1 MKTLNQMD
9 ETEFLRRCW
18 MIADAVS
25 NLLEKSKVAELRK
38 VMPVLTG
45 EETPE
50 ELEQK
55 KKEQAKK
62 NIQAMAK
69 SLLFDNAETT
79 AKLLPLLYEPDV
91 DEDGNPETMTPFKTM
106 RVITATVED
115 KDVLDFLSSLVKLA
129 QTDIG
134 A

>member
-18 MIADAVS
+18 LIADAVS
-25 NLLEKSKVAELRK
+25 DLLEKSKVAELRK

-45 EETPE
+45 KETKE

-55 KKEQAKK
+55 KSAQAKK
-62 NIQAMAK
+62 NIKAMCKA
-69 SLLFDNAETT
+69 LLFDNAETT

-91 DEDGNPETMTPFKTM
+91 DEAGTPETMTPFKTL

-115 KDVLDFLSSLVKLA
+115 KDVLDFLSSLVRLA
-129 QTDIG
+129 QTDID

>member
-1 MKTLNQMD
+1 VKTLNQMD

-18 MIADAVS
+18 LIADAVS
-25 NLLEKSKVAELRK
+25 DLLEKSKVAELRK

-45 EETPE
+45 KETE
-50 ELEQK
+50 AELEQK
-55 KKEQAKK
+55 KSAQAKK
-62 NIQAMAK
+62 NIKAMAK

-91 DEDGNPETMTPFKTM
+91 DEDGTPETMTPFKTL

-115 KDVLDFLSSLVKLA
+115 KDVLDFLSSLVRLA
-129 QTDIG
+129 QTDID

>member
-18 MIADAVS
+18 LIADAVS
-25 NLLEKSKVAELRK
+25 DLLEKSKVSELRK

-45 EETPE
+45 KETEE

-55 KKEQAKK
+55 KSAQAKK
-62 NIQAMAK
+62 NIKAMCKA
-69 SLLFDNAETT
+69 LLFDNAETT

-91 DEDGNPETMTPFKTM
+91 DEDGTPETMTPFKTM

-115 KDVLDFLSSLVKLA
+115 KDVLDFLSSLVRLA

>member
-18 MIADAVS
+18 LIADAVS
-25 NLLEKSKVAELRK
+25 DLLEKSKVAELRK
-38 VMPVLTG
+38 VTPVLTG
-45 EETPE
+45 KETEE

-55 KKEQAKK
+55 KSAQAKK
-62 NIQAMAK
+62 NIKAMCKA
-69 SLLFDNAETT
+69 LLFDNAETT

-91 DEDGNPETMTPFKTM
+91 DEDGTPETMTPFKTM

>member
-9 ETEFLRRCW
+9 ETEFLRHCW
-18 MIADAVS
+18 LIADAVS

-45 EETPE
+45 KETKE

-55 KKEQAKK
+55 KSAQAKK
-62 NIQAMAK
+62 NIKAMCKA
-69 SLLFDNAETT
+69 LLFDNAETT

-91 DEDGNPETMTPFKTM
+91 DEDGTPETMTPFKTM

>member
-1 MKTLNQMD
+1 MKTLNQMN

-18 MIADAVS
+18 LIADSVS
-25 NLLEKSKVAELRK
+25 DLLEKSKVAELRK
-38 VMPVLTG
+38 VLPVLTG
-45 EETPE
+45 KETEE

-55 KKEQAKK
+55 KSAQAKK
-62 NIQAMAK
+62 NVKAMCKA
-69 SLLFDNAETT
+69 LLFDNAEST

-91 DEDGNPETMTPFKTM
+91 DENGTPETMTPFKTL

>member
-1 MKTLNQMD
+1 MKTLNQMN

-18 MIADAVS
+18 LIADAVS
-25 NLLEKSKVAELRK
+25 DLLEKSKVAELRK

-45 EETPE
+45 KETKE

-55 KKEQAKK
+55 KSAQAKK
-62 NIQAMAK
+62 NIKAMCKA
-69 SLLFDNAETT
+69 LLFDNAETT

-91 DEDGNPETMTPFKTM
+91 DEDGKPETMTPFKTM

-129 QTDIG
+129 QTDID

>member
-1 MKTLNQMD
+1 MKTLNQMN

-18 MIADAVS
+18 LIADSVS
-25 NLLEKSKVAELRK
+25 DLLEKSKVAELRK

-45 EETPE
+45 KETE
-50 ELEQK
+50 AELEQK
-55 KKEQAKK
+55 KSAQAKK
-62 NIQAMAK
+62 NVKAMCKA
-69 SLLFDNAETT
+69 LLFDNAEST

-91 DEDGNPETMTPFKTM
+91 DEDGTPETMTPFKTL

-115 KDVLDFLSSLVKLA
+115 KDVLDFLSSLVQLA

>member
-18 MIADAVS
+18 LIADAVS
-25 NLLEKSKVAELRK
+25 DLLEKSKVAELRK

-45 EETPE
+45 KETEE

-55 KKEQAKK
+55 KAAQAKK
-62 NIQAMAK
+62 NVKAMCKA
-69 SLLFDNAETT
+69 LLFDNAEST

-91 DEDGNPETMTPFKTM
+91 GEDGKPETMTPFKTL

-115 KDVLDFLSSLVKLA
+115 KDVLDFLVSLVKLA

>member
-18 MIADAVS
+18 LIADAVS
-25 NLLEKSKVAELRK
+25 DLLEKSKVAELRK

-45 EETPE
+45 KETKE

-55 KKEQAKK
+55 KSAQAKK
-62 NIQAMAK
+62 NIKAMCKA
-69 SLLFDNAETT
+69 LLFDNAETT

-91 DEDGNPETMTPFKTM
+91 DEDGKPEAMTPFKTM

>member
-1 MKTLNQMD
+1 MKTLNQMN

-18 MIADAVS
+18 LIADAVS

-38 VMPVLTG
+38 VLPVLTG
-45 EETPE
+45 EETQE

-62 NIQAMAK
+62 NVKAMCKA
-69 SLLFDNAETT
+69 LLFDNAEST

-91 DEDGNPETMTPFKTM
+91 DEDGKPETMTPFKTM

>member
-1 MKTLNQMD
+1 M
-9 ETEFLRRCW
+9 
-18 MIADAVS
+18 
-25 NLLEKSKVAELRK
+25 
-38 VMPVLTG
+38 LTG
-45 EETPE
+45 KETKE

-55 KKEQAKK
+55 KSAQAKK
-62 NIQAMAK
+62 NIKAICKA
-69 SLLFDNAETT
+69 LLFDNAETT

>member
-18 MIADAVS
+18 LIADAVS
-25 NLLEKSKVAELRK
+25 DLLEKSKVNELRK
-38 VMPVLTG
+38 VLPVLTG
-45 EETPE
+45 KETPE
-50 ELEQK
+50 ELEK
-55 KKEQAKK
+55 KKDEQAKK
-62 NIQAMAK
+62 NIKAMCKA
-69 SLLFDNAETT
+69 LLFDNAETT

-91 DEDGNPETMTPFKTM
+91 DEDGTPETMTPFKTM

>member
-18 MIADAVS
+18 LIADAVS
-25 NLLEKSKVAELRK
+25 DLLEKSKVAELRK

-45 EETPE
+45 KETQE

-55 KKEQAKK
+55 KSAQAKK
-62 NIQAMAK
+62 NIKAMCKA
-69 SLLFDNAETT
+69 LLFDNAETT

-91 DEDGNPETMTPFKTM
+91 DEDGTPETMTPFKTL

-115 KDVLDFLSSLVKLA
+115 KDVLDFLSSLVRLA
-129 QTDIG
+129 QTDID

>member
-18 MIADAVS
+18 LIADAVS
-25 NLLEKSKVAELRK
+25 DLLEKSKVAELRK

-45 EETPE
+45 KETKE

-55 KKEQAKK
+55 KSAQAKK
-62 NIQAMAK
+62 NIKAMCKA
-69 SLLFDNAETT
+69 LLFDNAETT
-79 AKLLPLLYEPDV
+79 AKLLSLLYEPDV
-91 DEDGNPETMTPFKTM
+91 DEDGKPETMTPFKTM

-115 KDVLDFLSSLVKLA
+115 KDLLDFLSSLVKLA

>member
-18 MIADAVS
+18 LIADAVS
-25 NLLEKSKVAELRK
+25 NLLQKSKVNELRK
-38 VMPVLTG
+38 VLPVLTG
-45 EETPE
+45 KETPE
-50 ELEQK
+50 ELEK
-55 KKEQAKK
+55 KKDEQAKK
-62 NIQAMAK
+62 NIKAIAK
-69 SLLFDNAETT
+69 SLLFDNAEGT
-79 AKLLPLLYEPDV
+79 AKLLPLLYELET
-91 DEDGNPETMTPFKTM
+91 DEDGNTETMTPFKTL

-115 KDVLDFLSSLVKLA
+115 KDVLDFLSSLVRLG

>member
-18 MIADAVS
+18 LIADAVS
-25 NLLEKSKVAELRK
+25 DLLEKSKVNELRK
-38 VMPVLTG
+38 VLPVLTG
-45 EETPE
+45 KETPE
-50 ELEQK
+50 ELEK
-55 KKEQAKK
+55 KKDEQAKK
-62 NIQAMAK
+62 NIKAMCKA
-69 SLLFDNAETT
+69 LLFDNAETT

-91 DEDGNPETMTPFKTM
+91 DEDGKPETMTPFKTL

>member
-18 MIADAVS
+18 LIADAVS

-45 EETPE
+45 KETKE

-55 KKEQAKK
+55 KSAQANK
-62 NIQAMAK
+62 NIKAMCKA
-69 SLLFDNAETT
+69 LLFDNAETT

-91 DEDGNPETMTPFKTM
+91 DEDGKPETMTPFKTM

>member
-18 MIADAVS
+18 LIADSVS
-25 NLLEKSKVAELRK
+25 DLLEKSKVAELRK

-45 EETPE
+45 KETE
-50 ELEQK
+50 AELEQK
-55 KKEQAKK
+55 KSAQAKK
-62 NIQAMAK
+62 NVKAMCKA
-69 SLLFDNAETT
+69 LLFDNAEST

-91 DEDGNPETMTPFKTM
+91 DEDGTPETMTPFKTL

-115 KDVLDFLSSLVKLA
+115 KDVLDFLSSLVQLA

>member
-18 MIADAVS
+18 LITDAVS
-25 NLLEKSKVAELRK
+25 DLLEKSKVNELRK
-38 VMPVLTG
+38 VLPVLTG
-45 EETPE
+45 KETPE
-50 ELEQK
+50 ELEK
-55 KKEQAKK
+55 KKDEQAKK
-62 NIQAMAK
+62 NIKAMCKA
-69 SLLFDNAETT
+69 LLFDNAETT

-91 DEDGNPETMTPFKTM
+91 DEDGKPETMTPFKTM

>member
-18 MIADAVS
+18 LIADAVS
-25 NLLEKSKVAELRK
+25 DLLEKSKVAELRK

-45 EETPE
+45 KETQE
-50 ELEQK
+50 ELAQK
-55 KKEQAKK
+55 KDEQAKK
-62 NIQAMAK
+62 NIKAMAK

-91 DEDGNPETMTPFKTM
+91 DEDGTPETMTPFKTL

-115 KDVLDFLSSLVKLA
+115 KDVLDFLSSLVRLA
-129 QTDIG
+129 QTDID

>member
-18 MIADAVS
+18 LIADAVS
-25 NLLEKSKVAELRK
+25 DLLEKSKVAELRK

-45 EETPE
+45 KETKE

-55 KKEQAKK
+55 KSAQVKK
-62 NIQAMAK
+62 NIKAMCKA
-69 SLLFDNAETT
+69 LLFDNAETT

-91 DEDGNPETMTPFKTM
+91 DEDGKPETMTPFKTM

>member
-9 ETEFLRRCW
+9 EAEFLRRCW
-18 MIADAVS
+18 LIADAVS

-45 EETPE
+45 KETEE

-55 KKEQAKK
+55 KSAQAKK
-62 NIQAMAK
+62 NIKAMCKA
-69 SLLFDNAETT
+69 LLFDNAETT

-91 DEDGNPETMTPFKTM
+91 DEDGTPETMTPFKAL

-115 KDVLDFLSSLVKLA
+115 KDVLDFLASLVRLA

-134 A
+134 V

>member
-18 MIADAVS
+18 LIADAVS
-25 NLLEKSKVAELRK
+25 DLLQKSKVNELRK
-38 VMPVLTG
+38 VLPMLTG
-45 EETPE
+45 KETPE
-50 ELEQK
+50 ELAQK
-55 KKEQAKK
+55 KDEKAKK
-62 NIQAMAK
+62 NIKAMAK
-69 SLLFDNAETT
+69 SLLFDNAEGT

-91 DEDGNPETMTPFKTM
+91 DEDGNPETMTPFKTL

-115 KDVLDFLSSLVKLA
+115 KDVLDFLSSLVRLA

>member
-18 MIADAVS
+18 LISDAVS
-25 NLLEKSKVAELRK
+25 DLLQKSKVNELRK
-38 VMPVLTG
+38 VLPVLTG
-45 EETPE
+45 KETPE
-50 ELEQK
+50 ELEK
-55 KKEQAKK
+55 KKDEQAKK
-62 NIQAMAK
+62 NIKAIAK
-69 SLLFDNAETT
+69 SLLFDNAEGT
-79 AKLLPLLYEPDV
+79 AKLLPLLYELET
-91 DEDGNPETMTPFKTM
+91 DEDGNTETMTPFKTL

-115 KDVLDFLSSLVKLA
+115 KDVLDFLSSLVRLG

>member
-18 MIADAVS
+18 LIADAVS
-25 NLLEKSKVAELRK
+25 DLLEKSKVAELRK

-45 EETPE
+45 KETE
-50 ELEQK
+50 AELEQK
-55 KKEQAKK
+55 KSAQAKK
-62 NIQAMAK
+62 NIKAMAK

-91 DEDGNPETMTPFKTM
+91 DEDGTPETMTPFKTL

-115 KDVLDFLSSLVKLA
+115 KDVLDFLSSLVRLA
-129 QTDIG
+129 QTDID

>member
-18 MIADAVS
+18 LIADAVS
-25 NLLEKSKVAELRK
+25 DLLEKSKVAELRK

-45 EETPE
+45 KETQE

-55 KKEQAKK
+55 KSAQAKK
-62 NIQAMAK
+62 NIKAMAK
-69 SLLFDNAETT
+69 SLLFDNAEGT

-91 DEDGNPETMTPFKTM
+91 DEDGTPETMTPFKTL

-115 KDVLDFLSSLVKLA
+115 KDVLDFLSSLVRLA

-134 A
+134 D

>member
-18 MIADAVS
+18 LIADAVS

-38 VMPVLTG
+38 VMPMLTG
-45 EETPE
+45 KETKE

-55 KKEQAKK
+55 KSAQAKK
-62 NIQAMAK
+62 NIKAICKA
-69 SLLFDNAETT
+69 LLFDNAETT

-91 DEDGNPETMTPFKTM
+91 DED
-106 RVITATVED
+106 
-115 KDVLDFLSSLVKLA
+115 
-129 QTDIG
+129 
-134 A
+134 